1 MGNVAAGI
9 ATAMRV
15 GGPGGMCG
23 INQTGNLSCTGQMKS
38 VVASKD
44 GSRQLETYTVQS
56 AENWMEDYG
65 SGQLTN
71 GSATIQ
77 VDAAFAETANTG
89 VEFHVFLTPGGDC
102 KGLYVANKTAGS
114 FEVHELGGGTSSI
127 AFDYKIVAKRN
138 GLEAQRL
145 VDVTERMKSEA
156 ERVRFKAL
164 DKPLPRTKM
173 AKPQRVAVMKSAVE
187 R

>member
-1 MGNVAAGI
+1 
-9 ATAMRV
+9 
-15 GGPGGMCG
+15 
-23 INQTGNLSCTGQMKS
+23 
-38 VVASKD
+38 
-44 GSRQLETYTVQS
+44 
-56 AENWMEDYG
+56 
-65 SGQLTN
+65 
-71 GSATIQ
+71 
-77 VDAAFAETANTG
+77 

-102 KGLYVANKTAGS
+102 KGLYVTNKTAGS
-114 FEVHELGGGTSSI
+114 FEVHELGGGMSSI